1 MPSCPKCGHERFKA
15 EEITVDGFD
24 WRYKAVMCVECQHV
38 ITILPYEE
46 TNYLILCLAK
56 ALKVDLDKVH
66 L

>member
-1 MPSCPKCGHERFKA
+1 MASCPKCGNETFKA
-15 EEITVDGFD
+15 EEVTVKGFD
-24 WRYKAVMCVECQHV
+24 WRYKAVMCSSCEHV

-56 ALKVDLDKVH
+56 ALKIDLDKVR